1 MIILKLESFFYRL
14 SKITYRSKKAKRIFL
29 KNHSFK
35 KTIALSLLA
44 SMSLC
49 NAEEDGAFFVIDY
62 QTSLARQELK
72 NPGFTQAQELK
83 QLIRDGAVR
92 LQTSAIPLSYYLD
105 ILGNKTKTLLS
116 ESLKNSSQAQP
127 SQPNGQPNQAL
138 VNLEQSLEI
147 LGKLLDLS
155 QQYASE
161 GVIKPLVVDVGKGQI
176 GITDS
181 MLLVAQNIVLALG
194 QVDLSKIQQNNN
206 EQLYQNIM
214 KVMLLGAG
222 GTNGSYNGV
231 SVGDIATGMQ
241 NFSSQTGLIGAN
253 STVSELN
260 ALIKSGISLD
270 RETLRLGSFIEK
282 NICSNASSCFSG
294 SQLIY
299 KQGLDRTINII
310 NAVLGQFESSASS
323 LYKIS
328 YIPNLFSLKDYQSA
342 SMNGFGAKMGYKQFF
357 THKKNVGLRYYGFL
371 DYGYANF
378 GDTNLKVG
386 ANLVTY
392 GVGTDFLYNVYE
404 RSRRRER
411 TTIGLFFG
419 AQIAGQTW
427 STNVTNLLS
436 GQRPDVKSSSFQFL
450 FDLGVRTNFAKT
462 NFNKHRLDQG
472 IEFGVKIPVIAHKY
486 FATQGS
492 SASYMRNFSFYVGYS
507 VGF

>member
-1 MIILKLESFFYRL
+1 M
-14 SKITYRSKKAKRIFL
+14 

-44 SMSLC
+44 GMSLC

-105 ILGNKTKTLLS
+105 ILGNKTKILLS
-116 ESLKNSSQAQP
+116 ESLKNNAQP

-155 QQYASE
+155 QQYASQ
-161 GVIKPLVVDVGKGQI
+161 GVIKPLVVDVGNKQI

-206 EQLYQNIM
+206 GQLYENIM
-214 KVMLLGAG
+214 KVMLLGTG

-241 NFSSQTGLIGAN
+241 NFSSQTGLVGAN

-282 NICSNASSCFSG
+282 NICSSVSSCFSG
-294 SQLIY
+294 NQLIY
-299 KQGLDRTINII
+299 KKGLDRVINII
-310 NAVLGQFESSASS
+310 NTSLNQFESSASS

-419 AQIAGQTW
+419 TQIAGQTW

>member
-1 MIILKLESFFYRL
+1 M
-14 SKITYRSKKAKRIFL
+14 

-105 ILGNKTKTLLS
+105 ILGNKTKILLS

-127 SQPNGQPNQAL
+127 PQPNGQSTPNPAL
-138 VNLEQSLEI
+138 ANLEQSLGI

-155 QQYASE
+155 QQYANQ
-161 GVIKPLVVDVGKGQI
+161 GVIKPLVVDVGNKQI

-206 EQLYQNIM
+206 GQLYENIM

-222 GTNGSYNGV
+222 GTNGAYNVV

-253 STVSELN
+253 STVGELN

-270 RETLRLGSFIEK
+270 RETLGLGSFIEK
-282 NICSNASSCFSG
+282 NICSSASPCFTG

-299 KQGLDRTINII
+299 RKGLDRVINII
-310 NAVLGQFESSASS
+310 NASLGQFEYSASS

>member
-1 MIILKLESFFYRL
+1 M
-14 SKITYRSKKAKRIFL
+14 

-72 NPGFTQAQELK
+72 NPGFTQAQGLK

-105 ILGNKTKTLLS
+105 ILGNKTKILLS
-116 ESLKNSSQAQP
+116 ESLKNGSQTQP
-127 SQPNGQPNQAL
+127 SQPNGPSNQAL
-138 VNLEQSLEI
+138 VNLEQSLGI

-155 QQYASE
+155 QQYANQ
-161 GVIKPLVVDVGKGQI
+161 GVIKPLVVDVGNKQI

-206 EQLYQNIM
+206 EQLYENIM

-222 GTNGSYNGV
+222 GTNGAYNGV

-241 NFSSQTGLIGAN
+241 NFSSQTGLIGAD

-270 RETLRLGSFIEK
+270 RETLGLGSFIEK
-282 NICSNASSCFSG
+282 NICSSASPCFTG
-294 SQLIY
+294 SQLVY
-299 KQGLDRTINII
+299 RKGLDRVINII
-310 NAVLGQFESSASS
+310 NASLGQFESSASS

-357 THKKNVGLRYYGFL
+357 THKKNIGLRYYGFL

>member
-1 MIILKLESFFYRL
+1 M
-14 SKITYRSKKAKRIFL
+14 

-49 NAEEDGAFFVIDY
+49 RAEEDGAFFVIDY

-116 ESLKNSSQAQP
+116 ESLKNNAQP
-127 SQPNGQPNQAL
+127 SQPNQAL
-138 VNLEQSLEI
+138 VNLEQSLGI

-155 QQYASE
+155 QQYANQ
-161 GVIKPLVVDVGKGQI
+161 GVIKPLVVDVGNKQI

-206 EQLYQNIM
+206 QQLYENIM

-222 GTNGSYNGV
+222 GTNGAYNGV

-270 RETLRLGSFIEK
+270 RETLGLGSFIEK
-282 NICSNASSCFSG
+282 NICSSASPCFTG

-299 KQGLDRTINII
+299 KKGLDRTINII

-357 THKKNVGLRYYGFL
+357 THKKNIGLRYYGFL

>member
-1 MIILKLESFFYRL
+1 M
-14 SKITYRSKKAKRIFL
+14 

-35 KTIALSLLA
+35 KMIALSLLA

-105 ILGNKTKTLLS
+105 ILGNKTATLLS
-116 ESLKNSSQAQP
+116 ESLKNNAQP
-127 SQPNGQPNQAL
+127 QNGPSNQAL
-138 VNLEQSLEI
+138 VNLKESLGI

-155 QQYASE
+155 QQYANQ
-161 GVIKPLVVDVGKGQI
+161 GVIKPLVVDVGKEQI

-206 EQLYQNIM
+206 GQLYENIM
-214 KVMLLGAG
+214 KVMLLGAS
-222 GTNGSYNGV
+222 GTNGAYNGV

-253 STVSELN
+253 STVSEIN

-282 NICSNASSCFSG
+282 NICSSASSCFSG
-294 SQLIY
+294 NQLIY
-299 KQGLDRTINII
+299 KKGLDRVINII
-310 NAVLGQFESSASS
+310 NASLGQFESSASS

-357 THKKNVGLRYYGFL
+357 THKKNIGLRYYGFL

-419 AQIAGQTW
+419 TQIAGQTW

>member
-1 MIILKLESFFYRL
+1 M
-14 SKITYRSKKAKRIFL
+14 

-105 ILGNKTKTLLS
+105 ILGNKTKILLS
-116 ESLKNSSQAQP
+116 ESLKNNAQ
-127 SQPNGQPNQAL
+127 QQNGQPNQAL
-138 VNLEQSLEI
+138 VNLEQSLGI

-155 QQYASE
+155 QQYANQ
-161 GVIKPLVVDVGKGQI
+161 GVIKPLVVDVRNKQI
-176 GITDS
+176 SITDS

-206 EQLYQNIM
+206 QQLYENIM

-222 GTNGSYNGV
+222 GTNGAYNGV

-282 NICSNASSCFSG
+282 NICSSASPCFTG
-294 SQLIY
+294 SQLVY
-299 KQGLDRTINII
+299 RKGLDRVINII
-310 NAVLGQFESSASS
+310 NASLGQFESSASS

>member
-1 MIILKLESFFYRL
+1 M
-14 SKITYRSKKAKRIFL
+14 

-138 VNLEQSLEI
+138 VNLEQSLGI

-161 GVIKPLVVDVGKGQI
+161 GVIKPLVVDVGKEQI

-206 EQLYQNIM
+206 QQLYENIM

-222 GTNGSYNGV
+222 GTNGAYNGV

-282 NICSNASSCFSG
+282 NICSSASPCFSG
-294 SQLIY
+294 NQLIY
-299 KQGLDRTINII
+299 RKGLDRVINII
-310 NAVLGQFESSASS
+310 NTSLGQFESSASS

-357 THKKNVGLRYYGFL
+357 THKKNIGLRYYGFL

>member
-1 MIILKLESFFYRL
+1 M
-14 SKITYRSKKAKRIFL
+14 

-44 SMSLC
+44 GMSLC

-62 QTSLARQELK
+62 QTGLARQELK

-105 ILGNKTKTLLS
+105 ILGNKTKILLS
-116 ESLKNSSQAQP
+116 ESLKNNAQP

-138 VNLEQSLEI
+138 VNLEQSLGI

-155 QQYASE
+155 QQYANQ
-161 GVIKPLVVDVGKGQI
+161 GVIKPLVVDVGKEQI

-206 EQLYQNIM
+206 EQLYNNIM

-222 GTNGSYNGV
+222 GTNGAYNGV

-253 STVSELN
+253 SAVSELN

-282 NICSNASSCFSG
+282 NICSSASSCFSQN
-294 SQLIY
+294 QLIY
-299 KQGLDRTINII
+299 KKGLDRVINII
-310 NAVLGQFESSASS
+310 NTSLGQFESSASS

-357 THKKNVGLRYYGFL
+357 THKKNIGLRYYGFL

-472 IEFGVKIPVIAHKY
+472 IEFGVKIPIIAHKY

>member
-1 MIILKLESFFYRL
+1 M
-14 SKITYRSKKAKRIFL
+14 

-92 LQTSAIPLSYYLD
+92 LQTSAVPLSYYLD
-105 ILGNKTKTLLS
+105 ILGNKTKILLS
-116 ESLKNSSQAQP
+116 ESLKNNAQP
-127 SQPNGQPNQAL
+127 SQPNGQSTPNPAL
-138 VNLEQSLEI
+138 ANLERSLGI

-161 GVIKPLVVDVGKGQI
+161 GVIKPLVVDVGKEQI

-214 KVMLLGAG
+214 KVMLLGTG
-222 GTNGSYNGV
+222 GTNGAYNGV

-270 RETLRLGSFIEK
+270 RETLGLGSFIEK
-282 NICSNASSCFSG
+282 NICSSASPCFTG

-299 KQGLDRTINII
+299 RKGLDRVINII
-310 NAVLGQFESSASS
+310 NASLGQFEYSASS

>member
-1 MIILKLESFFYRL
+1 MKNYPLK
-14 SKITYRSKKAKRIFL
+14 KMM
-29 KNHSFK
+29 
-35 KTIALSLLA
+35 ALSLIA
-44 SMSLC
+44 GVCTC

-105 ILGNKTKTLLS
+105 ILGNKTATLLR
-116 ESLKNSSQAQP
+116 ESLKNGSQTQP

-138 VNLEQSLEI
+138 VNLERSLGI

-155 QQYASE
+155 QQYANQ
-161 GVIKPLVVDVGKGQI
+161 GVIKPLVVDVGKEQI

-206 EQLYQNIM
+206 EQLYENIM

-222 GTNGSYNGV
+222 GTNGAYNGV

-282 NICSNASSCFSG
+282 NICSSASSCFSG

-299 KQGLDRTINII
+299 KKGLDRVINII
-310 NAVLGQFESSASS
+310 NTSLNQFEYSASS

>member
-1 MIILKLESFFYRL
+1 M
-14 SKITYRSKKAKRIFL
+14 

-44 SMSLC
+44 GMSLC

-105 ILGNKTKTLLS
+105 ILGNKTKILLS
-116 ESLKNSSQAQP
+116 ESVKNNVQP
-127 SQPNGQPNQAL
+127 SQQNAQPNQAL
-138 VNLEQSLEI
+138 VNLERSLEI

-155 QQYASE
+155 QQYANQ
-161 GVIKPLVVDVGKGQI
+161 GIIKPLVVDVGKEQI

-206 EQLYQNIM
+206 QQLYENIM

-222 GTNGSYNGV
+222 GTNGAYNGV

-260 ALIKSGISLD
+260 ALVKSGISLD
-270 RETLRLGSFIEK
+270 RETLGLGNFIEK
-282 NICSNASSCFSG
+282 NICSNASYCFSQN
-294 SQLIY
+294 QLVY
-299 KQGLDRTINII
+299 KKGLDRVINII
-310 NAVLGQFESSASS
+310 NTSLGQFEYSASS

-328 YIPNLFSLKDYQSA
+328 YIPNLFSLRDYQSA

-357 THKKNVGLRYYGFL
+357 THKKNIGLRYYGFL

-392 GVGTDFLYNVYE
+392 GVGTDFLYNFFE

-411 TTIGLFFG
+411 TAIGLFFG
-419 AQIAGQTW
+419 TQIAGQTW

-450 FDLGVRTNFAKT
+450 FDLGLRTNFAKT
-462 NFNKHRLDQG
+462 HFNKHKLDQG

>member
-1 MIILKLESFFYRL
+1 M
-14 SKITYRSKKAKRIFL
+14 

-105 ILGNKTKTLLS
+105 ILGNKTKVLLS

-127 SQPNGQPNQAL
+127 SQPNGQSAPNQAL
-138 VNLEQSLEI
+138 VNLEQSLGI

-155 QQYASE
+155 QQYANQ
-161 GVIKPLVVDVGKGQI
+161 GVIKPLVVDVGKEQI

-206 EQLYQNIM
+206 QQLYENIM

-222 GTNGSYNGV
+222 GTNGAYNGV

-270 RETLRLGSFIEK
+270 RETLRLGSFIEN
-282 NICSNASSCFSG
+282 NICSSASSCFSG
-294 SQLIY
+294 NQLIY
-299 KQGLDRTINII
+299 KKGLDRVINII
-310 NAVLGQFESSASS
+310 NASLGQFESSASS

-357 THKKNVGLRYYGFL
+357 THKKNIGLRYYGFL

>member
-1 MIILKLESFFYRL
+1 M
-14 SKITYRSKKAKRIFL
+14 

-44 SMSLC
+44 GMSLC

-116 ESLKNSSQAQP
+116 ESLKNNAQE
-127 SQPNGQPNQAL
+127 QNTQPNQAL
-138 VNLEQSLEI
+138 VNLEQSLGI

-155 QQYASE
+155 QQYANQ
-161 GVIKPLVVDVGKGQI
+161 GVIKPLVVDVGKEQI
-176 GITDS
+176 GITES
-181 MLLVAQNIVLALG
+181 MLSVAQNIVLALG

-206 EQLYQNIM
+206 EQLYENIM

-222 GTNGSYNGV
+222 GTNGAYNGV

-241 NFSSQTGLIGAN
+241 NFSSQTGLIGVN

-270 RETLRLGSFIEK
+270 RETLKLGSFIEK

-299 KQGLDRTINII
+299 KKGLDRVIGII
-310 NAVLGQFESSASS
+310 NTSLNQFEYSASS

-357 THKKNVGLRYYGFL
+357 THKKNIGLRYYGFL

-378 GDTNLKVG
+378 SDTNLKVG

-392 GVGTDFLYNVYE
+392 GVGTDFLYNFFE

-411 TTIGLFFG
+411 TAIGLFFG

-450 FDLGVRTNFAKT
+450 FDLGLRTNFAKT
-462 NFNKHRLDQG
+462 HFNKHKLDQG

>member
-1 MIILKLESFFYRL
+1 M
-14 SKITYRSKKAKRIFL
+14 

-105 ILGNKTKTLLS
+105 ILGNKTKMLLS
-116 ESLKNSSQAQP
+116 ESLKNSSQTQP
-127 SQPNGQPNQAL
+127 SQPNGQQNQAL
-138 VNLEQSLEI
+138 VNLEQSLGI

-161 GVIKPLVVDVGKGQI
+161 GVIKPLVVDVGKEQI

-206 EQLYQNIM
+206 EQLYENIM

-222 GTNGSYNGV
+222 ETNGAYNGV

-282 NICSNASSCFSG
+282 NICSSASSCFSG
-294 SQLIY
+294 NQLIY
-299 KQGLDRTINII
+299 KKGLDRTINII

-357 THKKNVGLRYYGFL
+357 THKKNIGLRYYGFL

>member
-1 MIILKLESFFYRL
+1 M
-14 SKITYRSKKAKRIFL
+14 

-105 ILGNKTKTLLS
+105 ILGNKTKILLS
-116 ESLKNSSQAQP
+116 ESLKNSSQVQP

-138 VNLEQSLEI
+138 VNLEQSLGI

-161 GVIKPLVVDVGKGQI
+161 GVIKPLVVDVGNKQI

-206 EQLYQNIM
+206 QQLYENIM

-222 GTNGSYNGV
+222 GTNGAYNGV

-282 NICSNASSCFSG
+282 NICSSASSCFSQN
-294 SQLIY
+294 QLIY
-299 KQGLDRTINII
+299 RKGLDRVINII
-310 NAVLGQFESSASS
+310 NASLGQFESSASS

-357 THKKNVGLRYYGFL
+357 THKKNIGLRYYGFL

>member
-1 MIILKLESFFYRL
+1 M
-14 SKITYRSKKAKRIFL
+14 

-116 ESLKNSSQAQP
+116 ESMKNNAQASQQNGP
-127 SQPNGQPNQAL
+127 SNQAL
-138 VNLEQSLEI
+138 VNLEQSLGI

-155 QQYASE
+155 QQYASQ
-161 GVIKPLVVDVGKGQI
+161 GVIKPLVVDVGKEQI

-206 EQLYQNIM
+206 GQLYENIM

-222 GTNGSYNGV
+222 GTNGAYNGV

-299 KQGLDRTINII
+299 KKGLDRVINII
-310 NAVLGQFESSASS
+310 NTSLDQFEYSASS

-328 YIPNLFSLKDYQSA
+328 YIPNLFSLRDYQSA

-357 THKKNVGLRYYGFL
+357 THKKNIGLRYYGFL

-462 NFNKHRLDQG
+462 NFNKHKLDQG

>member
-1 MIILKLESFFYRL
+1 M
-14 SKITYRSKKAKRIFL
+14 

-116 ESLKNSSQAQP
+116 ESLKNSSQTQP

-138 VNLEQSLEI
+138 VNLEQSLGI

-155 QQYASE
+155 QQYANQ
-161 GVIKPLVVDVGKGQI
+161 GVIKPLVVDVGKEQI

-222 GTNGSYNGV
+222 GTNGAYNGV

-282 NICSNASSCFSG
+282 NICSSASSCFSG
-294 SQLIY
+294 NQLIY

-357 THKKNVGLRYYGFL
+357 THKKNIGLRYYGFL

-404 RSRRRER
+404 RSKRRER

>member
-1 MIILKLESFFYRL
+1 M
-14 SKITYRSKKAKRIFL
+14 

-105 ILGNKTKTLLS
+105 ILGNKTKILLS

-127 SQPNGQPNQAL
+127 SQPNGPSNQAL
-138 VNLEQSLEI
+138 VNLEQSLGI

-155 QQYASE
+155 QQYASQ
-161 GVIKPLVVDVGKGQI
+161 GVIKPLVVDVGKEQI

-206 EQLYQNIM
+206 GQLYENIM

-222 GTNGSYNGV
+222 GTNGAYNGV

-253 STVSELN
+253 STVSEIN

-282 NICSNASSCFSG
+282 NICSSASSCFSG
-294 SQLIY
+294 NQLIY
-299 KQGLDRTINII
+299 KKGLDRVINII
-310 NAVLGQFESSASS
+310 NASLGQFESSASS

-371 DYGYANF
+371 DYGYVNF

>member
-1 MIILKLESFFYRL
+1 M
-14 SKITYRSKKAKRIFL
+14 

-83 QLIRDGAVR
+83 QLVRDGAVR

-116 ESLKNSSQAQP
+116 ESVKNNVQPSQPNAQP
-127 SQPNGQPNQAL
+127 PQPNGQPNQAL
-138 VNLEQSLEI
+138 VNLEQSLGI

-161 GVIKPLVVDVGKGQI
+161 GVIKPLVVDVGNKQI

-206 EQLYQNIM
+206 GQLYENIM

-222 GTNGSYNGV
+222 GTNGAYNGV

-241 NFSSQTGLIGAN
+241 NFSSQTGLIGAD

-282 NICSNASSCFSG
+282 NICSSASSCFTG

-299 KQGLDRTINII
+299 KKGLDRVINII
-310 NAVLGQFESSASS
+310 NASLGQFESSASS

-357 THKKNVGLRYYGFL
+357 THKKNIGLRYYGFL

-411 TTIGLFFG
+411 TIIGLFFG

>member
-1 MIILKLESFFYRL
+1 M
-14 SKITYRSKKAKRIFL
+14 

-116 ESLKNSSQAQP
+116 ESMKGNAQSSQQNA
-127 SQPNGQPNQAL
+127 QPNQAL

-155 QQYASE
+155 QQYASQN
-161 GVIKPLVVDVGKGQI
+161 VIKPLVVDVGKEQI

-181 MLLVAQNIVLALG
+181 MLSVAQNIVLALG
-194 QVDLSKIQQNNN
+194 QVDLSKIQNNN
-206 EQLYQNIM
+206 NQQLYENIV

-222 GTNGSYNGV
+222 GTNGAYNGV

-253 STVSELN
+253 SMVSELN

-270 RETLRLGSFIEK
+270 RETLKLGSFIEK
-282 NICSNASSCFSG
+282 NICSNASPCFSG

-299 KQGLDRTINII
+299 RKGLDRVIGII
-310 NAVLGQFESSASS
+310 NTSLNQFEDSASS

-328 YIPNLFSLKDYQSA
+328 YIPNLFSLRDYQSA

-357 THKKNVGLRYYGFL
+357 THKKNIGLRYYGFL

-392 GVGTDFLYNVYE
+392 GVGTDFLYNFFE

-411 TTIGLFFG
+411 TAIGLFFG

-450 FDLGVRTNFAKT
+450 FDLGLRTNFAKT
-462 NFNKHRLDQG
+462 NFNKHKLDQG

>member
-1 MIILKLESFFYRL
+1 M
-14 SKITYRSKKAKRIFL
+14 

-116 ESLKNSSQAQP
+116 ESMKDNAQASQQNAQ
-127 SQPNGQPNQAL
+127 SHQAL
-138 VNLEQSLEI
+138 VNLEQSLGI

-155 QQYASE
+155 QQYASQN
-161 GVIKPLVVDVGKGQI
+161 VIKPLVVDVGKEQI

-181 MLLVAQNIVLALG
+181 MLSVAQNIVLALG
-194 QVDLSKIQQNNN
+194 QVDLNKIQQNNN
-206 EQLYQNIM
+206 EQLYENIM

-222 GTNGSYNGV
+222 GTNGAYNGV

-253 STVSELN
+253 STVSEIN
-260 ALIKSGISLD
+260 ALVKSGISLD
-270 RETLRLGSFIEK
+270 RETLGLGSFIEK
-282 NICSNASSCFSG
+282 NICSGASSCFSG
-294 SQLIY
+294 SQLVY
-299 KQGLDRTINII
+299 KKGLDRVIGII
-310 NAVLGQFESSASS
+310 NTTLNQFESLASS

-357 THKKNVGLRYYGFL
+357 THKKNIGLRYYGFL

-378 GDTNLKVG
+378 GNTNLKVG

-411 TTIGLFFG
+411 TAIGLFFG

-462 NFNKHRLDQG
+462 NFNKHKLDQG

>member
-1 MIILKLESFFYRL
+1 M
-14 SKITYRSKKAKRIFL
+14 

-116 ESLKNSSQAQP
+116 ESLKNSSQT
-127 SQPNGQPNQAL
+127 QPNGQPNQAL
-138 VNLEQSLEI
+138 VNLEQSLGI

-161 GVIKPLVVDVGKGQI
+161 GVIKPLVVDVGKEQI

-181 MLLVAQNIVLALG
+181 MLSVAQNIVLALG

-214 KVMLLGAG
+214 KVMLLGTG
-222 GTNGSYNGV
+222 GTNGAYNGV

-310 NAVLGQFESSASS
+310 NASLSQFEYSASS

-328 YIPNLFSLKDYQSA
+328 YIPNLFSLRDYQSA

-357 THKKNVGLRYYGFL
+357 THKKNIGLRYYGFL

>member
-1 MIILKLESFFYRL
+1 M
-14 SKITYRSKKAKRIFL
+14 

-105 ILGNKTKTLLS
+105 ILGNKTKILLS
-116 ESLKNSSQAQP
+116 ESLKNNAQSSQQNGP
-127 SQPNGQPNQAL
+127 SNQAL
-138 VNLEQSLEI
+138 ANLEQSLGI

-155 QQYASE
+155 QQYASQ
-161 GVIKPLVVDVGKGQI
+161 GVIKPLVVDVENKQI

-214 KVMLLGAG
+214 KVMLLGAS
-222 GTNGSYNGV
+222 GTNGAYNGV

-241 NFSSQTGLIGAN
+241 NFSSQTGLIGAD

-270 RETLRLGSFIEK
+270 RETLGLGSFIEK
-282 NICSNASSCFSG
+282 NICSGASPCFSG
-294 SQLIY
+294 SQLVY
-299 KQGLDRTINII
+299 RKGLDRVINII
-310 NAVLGQFESSASS
+310 NASLGQFESSASS

>member
-1 MIILKLESFFYRL
+1 M
-14 SKITYRSKKAKRIFL
+14 

-35 KTIALSLLA
+35 KTIALSFLA
-44 SMSLC
+44 GMSLC

-116 ESLKNSSQAQP
+116 ESLKNNAQP
-127 SQPNGQPNQAL
+127 SQPNAQPPQQNGPSYQAL
-138 VNLEQSLEI
+138 VNLEESLGI

-155 QQYASE
+155 QQYANQ
-161 GVIKPLVVDVGKGQI
+161 GVIKPLVVDVGNKQI

-206 EQLYQNIM
+206 QQLYENII

-222 GTNGSYNGV
+222 GTNGAYNGV

-270 RETLRLGSFIEK
+270 RETLGLGSFIEK
-282 NICSNASSCFSG
+282 NICSSASPCFTG

-299 KQGLDRTINII
+299 RKGLDRVINII
-310 NAVLGQFESSASS
+310 NASLDQFESSASS

-357 THKKNVGLRYYGFL
+357 THKKNIGLRYYGFL

-378 GDTNLKVG
+378 GDKNLKVG

>member
-1 MIILKLESFFYRL
+1 M
-14 SKITYRSKKAKRIFL
+14 

-44 SMSLC
+44 SVSLC

-105 ILGNKTKTLLS
+105 ILGNKTTALLR
-116 ESLKNSSQAQP
+116 ESLKNNAQP
-127 SQPNGQPNQAL
+127 SQPNAQPQNGPSNQAL
-138 VNLEQSLEI
+138 VNLEQSLGI

-155 QQYASE
+155 QQYANQ
-161 GVIKPLVVDVGKGQI
+161 GVIKPLVVDVGNKQI

-206 EQLYQNIM
+206 QQLYENIM

-222 GTNGSYNGV
+222 GTNGAYNGV

-282 NICSNASSCFSG
+282 NICSSASSCFSG

-299 KQGLDRTINII
+299 KKGLDRVINII
-310 NAVLGQFESSASS
+310 NASLGQFESSASS

-357 THKKNVGLRYYGFL
+357 THKKNIGLRYYGFL

>member
-1 MIILKLESFFYRL
+1 M
-14 SKITYRSKKAKRIFL
+14 

-105 ILGNKTKTLLS
+105 ILGNKTKILLS
-116 ESLKNSSQAQP
+116 ESVKNNAQP
-127 SQPNGQPNQAL
+127 SQPNAQPQNGPSNQAL
-138 VNLEQSLEI
+138 VNLEQSLGI

-155 QQYASE
+155 QQYASQ
-161 GVIKPLVVDVGKGQI
+161 GVIKPLVVDVGNKQI

-222 GTNGSYNGV
+222 GTNGAYNGV

-270 RETLRLGSFIEK
+270 RETLGLGSFIEK
-282 NICSNASSCFSG
+282 NICSSASLCFTG
-294 SQLIY
+294 SQLVY
-299 KQGLDRTINII
+299 RKGLDRVINII
-310 NAVLGQFESSASS
+310 NASLGQFESSASS

>member
-1 MIILKLESFFYRL
+1 M
-14 SKITYRSKKAKRIFL
+14 

-116 ESLKNSSQAQP
+116 ESVKNNAQASQQNA
-127 SQPNGQPNQAL
+127 QPNQAL

-155 QQYASE
+155 QQYASQNI
-161 GVIKPLVVDVGKGQI
+161 IKPLVVDVGKEQI

-181 MLLVAQNIVLALG
+181 MLSVAQNIVLALG
-194 QVDLSKIQQNNN
+194 QVDLSKIQNNN
-206 EQLYQNIM
+206 NQQLYENIM

-222 GTNGSYNGV
+222 GTNGAYNGV

-260 ALIKSGISLD
+260 ALIKSGILLD

-282 NICSNASSCFSG
+282 NICSNVSSCFSG
-294 SQLIY
+294 NQLIY
-299 KQGLDRTINII
+299 KKGLDRVIGII
-310 NAVLGQFESSASS
+310 NTTLGQFESSASS

-328 YIPNLFSLKDYQSA
+328 YIPNLFSLRDYQSA

-357 THKKNVGLRYYGFL
+357 THKKNIGLRYYGFL

-392 GVGTDFLYNVYE
+392 GVGTDFLYNFFE

-419 AQIAGQTW
+419 TQIAGQTW

-450 FDLGVRTNFAKT
+450 FDLGLRTNFAKT
-462 NFNKHRLDQG
+462 NFNKHKLDQG

-507 VGF
+507 IGF

>member
-1 MIILKLESFFYRL
+1 M
-14 SKITYRSKKAKRIFL
+14 

-105 ILGNKTKTLLS
+105 ILGNKTKILLS
-116 ESLKNSSQAQP
+116 ESVKNSSQAQP

-138 VNLEQSLEI
+138 VNLEESLGI

-155 QQYASE
+155 QQYANQ
-161 GVIKPLVVDVGKGQI
+161 GVIKPLVVDVGKEQI

-206 EQLYQNIM
+206 GQLYENIM

-222 GTNGSYNGV
+222 GTNGAYNGV

-270 RETLRLGSFIEK
+270 RETLGLGSFIEK
-282 NICSNASSCFSG
+282 NICSSASPCFTG
-294 SQLIY
+294 SQLVY
-299 KQGLDRTINII
+299 RKGLDRVINII
-310 NAVLGQFESSASS
+310 NASLGQFEYSASS

-357 THKKNVGLRYYGFL
+357 THKKNIGLRYYGFL

>member
-1 MIILKLESFFYRL
+1 M
-14 SKITYRSKKAKRIFL
+14 

-62 QTSLARQELK
+62 QTSLVRQELK

-116 ESLKNSSQAQP
+116 ESLKNNAQP
-127 SQPNGQPNQAL
+127 SQPNGQSTPNPAL
-138 VNLEQSLEI
+138 VNLEQSLGI

-155 QQYASE
+155 QQYANQ
-161 GVIKPLVVDVGKGQI
+161 GVIKPLVVDVGKEQI

-206 EQLYQNIM
+206 GQLYENIM

-222 GTNGSYNGV
+222 GTNGAYNGV

-253 STVSELN
+253 STVGELN

-270 RETLRLGSFIEK
+270 RETLKLGSFIEK
-282 NICSNASSCFSG
+282 NICSNASPCFSG

-299 KQGLDRTINII
+299 KKGLDRVIGII
-310 NAVLGQFESSASS
+310 NTSLNQFEYSASS

-328 YIPNLFSLKDYQSA
+328 YIPNLFSLRDYQSA

-357 THKKNVGLRYYGFL
+357 THKKNIGLRYYGFL

-392 GVGTDFLYNVYE
+392 GVGTDFLYNFFE

-411 TTIGLFFG
+411 TAIGLFFG

-450 FDLGVRTNFAKT
+450 FDLGLRTNFAKT
-462 NFNKHRLDQG
+462 HFNKHRLDQG

>member
-1 MIILKLESFFYRL
+1 M
-14 SKITYRSKKAKRIFL
+14 

-105 ILGNKTKTLLS
+105 ILGNKTKILLS
-116 ESLKNSSQAQP
+116 ESLKNNAQP
-127 SQPNGQPNQAL
+127 QNGPSNQAL
-138 VNLEQSLEI
+138 VNLEQSLGI

-155 QQYASE
+155 QQYANQ
-161 GVIKPLVVDVGKGQI
+161 GVIKPLVVDVGKEQI

-181 MLLVAQNIVLALG
+181 MLSVAQNIVLALG

-206 EQLYQNIM
+206 QQLYENIM

-222 GTNGSYNGV
+222 GTNGAYNGV

-241 NFSSQTGLIGAN
+241 DFSSQTGLIGAN
-253 STVSELN
+253 STVDELN

-270 RETLRLGSFIEK
+270 RETLGLGSFIEK
-282 NICSNASSCFSG
+282 NICSNASPCFSQN
-294 SQLIY
+294 QLIY
-299 KQGLDRTINII
+299 KKGLDRVIGII
-310 NAVLGQFESSASS
+310 NTSLNQFEDSASS

-328 YIPNLFSLKDYQSA
+328 YIPNLFSLRDYQSA

-357 THKKNVGLRYYGFL
+357 THKKNIGLRYYGFL

-392 GVGTDFLYNVYE
+392 GVGTDFLYNFFE

-411 TTIGLFFG
+411 TAVGLFFG

-450 FDLGVRTNFAKT
+450 FDLGLRTNFAKT
-462 NFNKHRLDQG
+462 HFNRHKLDQG

>member
-1 MIILKLESFFYRL
+1 M
-14 SKITYRSKKAKRIFL
+14 

-105 ILGNKTKTLLS
+105 ILGNKTKILLS

-138 VNLEQSLEI
+138 VNLEQSLGI

-161 GVIKPLVVDVGKGQI
+161 GVIKPLVVDVGKEQI

-206 EQLYQNIM
+206 GQLYENIM
-214 KVMLLGAG
+214 KVMLLGAS
-222 GTNGSYNGV
+222 GTNGAYNGV

-270 RETLRLGSFIEK
+270 RETLGLGSFIEK
-282 NICSNASSCFSG
+282 NICSSASPCFTG
-294 SQLIY
+294 SQLVY
-299 KQGLDRTINII
+299 RKGLDRVINII
-310 NAVLGQFESSASS
+310 NASLGQFESSASS

-357 THKKNVGLRYYGFL
+357 THKKNIGLRYYGFL

>member
-1 MIILKLESFFYRL
+1 M
-14 SKITYRSKKAKRIFL
+14 

-49 NAEEDGAFFVIDY
+49 RAEEDGAFFVIDY

-105 ILGNKTKTLLS
+105 ILGNKTKILLS
-116 ESLKNSSQAQP
+116 ESVKNNSQQ
-127 SQPNGQPNQAL
+127 QNGQPNQAL
-138 VNLEQSLEI
+138 VNLERSLGI

-155 QQYASE
+155 QQYANQ
-161 GVIKPLVVDVGKGQI
+161 GVIKPLVVDVGNKQI

-206 EQLYQNIM
+206 GQLYENIM
-214 KVMLLGAG
+214 KVMLLGAS
-222 GTNGSYNGV
+222 GTNGAYNGV

-253 STVSELN
+253 STVSEIN

-282 NICSNASSCFSG
+282 NICSSASSCFSG
-294 SQLIY
+294 NQLIY
-299 KQGLDRTINII
+299 KKGLDRVINII
-310 NAVLGQFESSASS
+310 NASLGQFESSASS

-357 THKKNVGLRYYGFL
+357 THKKNIGLRYYGFL

>member
-1 MIILKLESFFYRL
+1 M
-14 SKITYRSKKAKRIFL
+14 

-105 ILGNKTKTLLS
+105 ILGNKTKILLS
-116 ESLKNSSQAQP
+116 ESLKNNAQP

-138 VNLEQSLEI
+138 VNLEQSLGI

-161 GVIKPLVVDVGKGQI
+161 GVIKPLVVDVGKEQI

-222 GTNGSYNGV
+222 GTNGAYNGV

-270 RETLRLGSFIEK
+270 RETLGLGSFIEK
-282 NICSNASSCFSG
+282 NICSGASSCFSG
-294 SQLIY
+294 NQLIY
-299 KQGLDRTINII
+299 RKGLDRVINII
-310 NAVLGQFESSASS
+310 NASLGQFESSASS

-357 THKKNVGLRYYGFL
+357 THKKNIGLRYYGFL

>member
-1 MIILKLESFFYRL
+1 M
-14 SKITYRSKKAKRIFL
+14 

-49 NAEEDGAFFVIDY
+49 NAEEDGAFFIIDY

-116 ESLKNSSQAQP
+116 ESVKNNAQASQQ
-127 SQPNGQPNQAL
+127 NGQPNQAL
-138 VNLEQSLEI
+138 INLEQSLGI

-155 QQYASE
+155 QQYASQ
-161 GVIKPLVVDVGKGQI
+161 GVIKPLVVDVGKQQI

-181 MLLVAQNIVLALG
+181 MLSVAQNIVLALG

-206 EQLYQNIM
+206 QQLYENIV

-222 GTNGSYNGV
+222 GTNGAYNGT

-270 RETLRLGSFIEK
+270 RETLGLGSFIEK
-282 NICSNASSCFSG
+282 NICSSTSSCFSG

-299 KQGLDRTINII
+299 KKGLDRVIGII
-310 NAVLGQFESSASS
+310 NTSLNQFESSASS

-328 YIPNLFSLKDYQSA
+328 YIPNLFLLRDYQSA

-357 THKKNVGLRYYGFL
+357 THKKNIGLRYYGFL

-392 GVGTDFLYNVYE
+392 GVGTDFLYNFFE

-411 TTIGLFFG
+411 TAIGLFFG

-450 FDLGVRTNFAKT
+450 FDLGLRTNFAKT
-462 NFNKHRLDQG
+462 NFNKHKLDQG

>member
-1 MIILKLESFFYRL
+1 
-14 SKITYRSKKAKRIFL
+14 
-29 KNHSFK
+29 
-35 KTIALSLLA
+35 
-44 SMSLC
+44 MSLC

-116 ESLKNSSQAQP
+116 ESMKGNV
-127 SQPNGQPNQAL
+127 QPNQAL

-155 QQYASE
+155 QQYASQN
-161 GVIKPLVVDVGKGQI
+161 VIKPLVVDVGKEQI

-181 MLLVAQNIVLALG
+181 MLSVAQNIVLALG
-194 QVDLSKIQQNNN
+194 QVDLSKIQNNN
-206 EQLYQNIM
+206 NQQLYENIV

-222 GTNGSYNGV
+222 GTNGAYNGT

-270 RETLRLGSFIEK
+270 RETLGLGSFIEK
-282 NICSNASSCFSG
+282 NICSNASPCFSG

-299 KQGLDRTINII
+299 RKGLDRVIGII
-310 NAVLGQFESSASS
+310 NTSLNQFEYSASS

-328 YIPNLFSLKDYQSA
+328 YIPNLFSLRDYQSA

-357 THKKNVGLRYYGFL
+357 THKKNIGLRYYGFL

-392 GVGTDFLYNVYE
+392 GVGTDFLYNFFE

-411 TTIGLFFG
+411 TAIGLFFG
-419 AQIAGQTW
+419 TQIAGQTW

-450 FDLGVRTNFAKT
+450 FDLGLRTNFAKT

>member
-1 MIILKLESFFYRL
+1 M
-14 SKITYRSKKAKRIFL
+14 

-62 QTSLARQELK
+62 QTSLVRQELK

-116 ESLKNSSQAQP
+116 ESLKNNPQ
-127 SQPNGQPNQAL
+127 QPNGQPNQAL
-138 VNLEQSLEI
+138 VNLEQSLGI

-161 GVIKPLVVDVGKGQI
+161 GVIKPLVVDVGKEQI

-181 MLLVAQNIVLALG
+181 MLSVAQNIVLALG

-222 GTNGSYNGV
+222 GTNGANGV

-270 RETLRLGSFIEK
+270 RETLGLGSFIEK

-299 KQGLDRTINII
+299 KQGLDRVINII
-310 NAVLGQFESSASS
+310 NTVLGQFESSASS

-357 THKKNVGLRYYGFL
+357 THKKNIGLRYYGFL

-462 NFNKHRLDQG
+462 NFNKHKLDQG
-472 IEFGVKIPVIAHKY
+472 IEFGVKIPVIAHNY

>member
-1 MIILKLESFFYRL
+1 M
-14 SKITYRSKKAKRIFL
+14 

-105 ILGNKTKTLLS
+105 ILGNKTKILLS

-138 VNLEQSLEI
+138 VNLEQSLGI

-155 QQYASE
+155 QQYASQ
-161 GVIKPLVVDVGKGQI
+161 GVIKPLVVDVGNKQI

-206 EQLYQNIM
+206 EQLYENIM
-214 KVMLLGAG
+214 KVMLLGTG
-222 GTNGSYNGV
+222 GTNGAYNGV

-282 NICSNASSCFSG
+282 NICSSASSCFSG

-299 KQGLDRTINII
+299 KKGLDRVINII
-310 NAVLGQFESSASS
+310 NTSLNQFEYSASS

-328 YIPNLFSLKDYQSA
+328 YIPNLFSLKNYQSA

-357 THKKNVGLRYYGFL
+357 THKKNIGLRYYGFL

-492 SASYMRNFSFYVGYS
+492 SASYMRNFSFYAGYS

>member
-1 MIILKLESFFYRL
+1 M
-14 SKITYRSKKAKRIFL
+14 

-49 NAEEDGAFFVIDY
+49 RAEEDGAFFVIDY

-116 ESLKNSSQAQP
+116 ESVKNSSQA
-127 SQPNGQPNQAL
+127 QPNGQPNQAL
-138 VNLEQSLEI
+138 VNLEQSLGI

-161 GVIKPLVVDVGKGQI
+161 GVIKPLVVDVGKEQI

-206 EQLYQNIM
+206 GQLYENIM
-214 KVMLLGAG
+214 KVMLLGTG
-222 GTNGSYNGV
+222 GTNGAYNGV

-282 NICSNASSCFSG
+282 NICSNTSSCFSG
-294 SQLIY
+294 NQLIY
-299 KQGLDRTINII
+299 QKGLDRVINII
-310 NAVLGQFESSASS
+310 NASLGQFESSASS

-328 YIPNLFSLKDYQSA
+328 YIPNLFSLRDYQSA

-357 THKKNVGLRYYGFL
+357 THKKNIGLRYYGFL

-462 NFNKHRLDQG
+462 NFNKHKLDQG

>member
-1 MIILKLESFFYRL
+1 M
-14 SKITYRSKKAKRIFL
+14 

-44 SMSLC
+44 GMSLC

-105 ILGNKTKTLLS
+105 ILGNKTKILLS
-116 ESLKNSSQAQP
+116 ESLKNNAQP
-127 SQPNGQPNQAL
+127 QNAQPNQAL
-138 VNLEQSLEI
+138 VNLEQSLGI

-155 QQYASE
+155 QQYAAQNI
-161 GVIKPLVVDVGKGQI
+161 IKPLVVDVGKEQI

-194 QVDLSKIQQNNN
+194 QVDLSKIQQDNNK
-206 EQLYQNIM
+206 QLYENIM

-222 GTNGSYNGV
+222 GTNGAYNGV

-253 STVSELN
+253 STVGELN

-270 RETLRLGSFIEK
+270 RETLGLGSFIEK
-282 NICSNASSCFSG
+282 NICSSASSCFSQN
-294 SQLIY
+294 QLIY
-299 KQGLDRTINII
+299 KKGLDRVINII
-310 NAVLGQFESSASS
+310 NTSLGQFESSASS

-328 YIPNLFSLKDYQSA
+328 YIPNLFSLRDYQSA

>member
-1 MIILKLESFFYRL
+1 M
-14 SKITYRSKKAKRIFL
+14 

-44 SMSLC
+44 GMSLC

-105 ILGNKTKTLLS
+105 ILGNKTKILLS
-116 ESLKNSSQAQP
+116 ESLKNSSQTQP

-138 VNLEQSLEI
+138 VNLEQSLGI

-155 QQYASE
+155 QQYANQ
-161 GVIKPLVVDVGKGQI
+161 GVIKPLVVDVGKEQI

-206 EQLYQNIM
+206 GQLYENIM

-222 GTNGSYNGV
+222 GTNGAYNGV

-282 NICSNASSCFSG
+282 NICSGASSCFTG
-294 SQLIY
+294 NQLIY
-299 KQGLDRTINII
+299 RKGLDRVINII
-310 NAVLGQFESSASS
+310 NASLGQFESSASS